1 MKAVGYVR
9 VSTQKQSEEGISIEA
24 QESKIRAYCELKGI
38 EISEVIID
46 AGISGKGVNRAGYQ
60 KVLELCEQG
69 KIDAIVVYSLSRFSR
84 STRDLLSFVDAYVI
98 KKSITLHSLTENVD
112 TSSPSGRFMLT
123 VFSAMAQMERET
135 IVERTKNALQYK
147 RSQGEK
153 TGGDCPYGYDAID
166 GKLIENPSEQTAIR
180 QILSLRD
187 KGYSYSSI
195 AEQLNHDGYTTKRGG
210 AWSHVQVKRIITRAA

>member
-84 STRDLLSFVDAYVI
+84 STRDSFGYA
-98 KKSITLHSLTENVD
+98 L
-112 TSSPSGRFMLT
+112 SSPALML
-123 VFSAMAQMERET
+123 
-135 IVERTKNALQYK
+135 N
-147 RSQGEK
+147 
-153 TGGDCPYGYDAID
+153 
-166 GKLIENPSEQTAIR
+166 
-180 QILSLRD
+180 
-187 KGYSYSSI
+187 
-195 AEQLNHDGYTTKRGG
+195 
-210 AWSHVQVKRIITRAA
+210 